1 MPAIEINSSSV
12 VCCRC
17 GKSYGKR
24 KGNFLVHY
32 GALYKGLGYMPV
44 CKDCVDTV
52 YNTYLAQCN
61 NSADA
66 VRQVCRK
73 FDIYWSQKAFD
84 AVSIRNTHRTL
95 MTSYIQRIN
104 TATFAGKCYDDTLS
118 EEGTLWMFSR
128 QDVVEPVV
136 TEIPVDEFVDEED
149 DFNVS
154 DEVIEFWGEGYDSRT
169 YDALEKRKSYWMSQ
183 LPNNNPDIGAV
194 AIIRQI
200 CPLELD
206 INKYRAE
213 GRDVDKL
220 ITSFDKLVNRLKS
233 GQTQSDADA
242 DMADTPMGVW
252 LYRYENKRPLPEID
266 DDLKDVNGILK
277 YVFIWLGHVCKMLGK
292 KNGFSRMYEAEIQRL
307 RVEKPEFD
315 DIEDDEDMMME
326 IFGEDEADGD
336 VV

>member
-1 MPAIEINSSSV
+1 
-12 VCCRC
+12 
-17 GKSYGKR
+17 
-24 KGNFLVHY
+24 
-32 GALYKGLGYMPV
+32 
-44 CKDCVDTV
+44 
-52 YNTYLAQCN
+52 
-61 NSADA
+61 
-66 VRQVCRK
+66 
-73 FDIYWSQKAFD
+73 
-84 AVSIRNTHRTL
+84 

-128 QDVVEPVV
+128 RDAVEPVV
-136 TEIPVDEFVDEED
+136 TETPVDEFVDEED
-149 DFNVS
+149 NFNVS

-242 DMADTPMGVW
+242 DMVDTPMGVW

-326 IFGEDEADGD
+326 IFGEDEEDGD